1 MHDIA
6 SIITTILS
14 GWKKKNRKYLGAT
27 RIDLF
32 APKSASR
39 EREASMGVSLPWT
52 STVHL
57 FFSSL
62 SLSLEG
68 PRRVYSYVGSAT
80 CARGAESMQVPCT
93 TCAGKYLLQY
103 IPAARHKPSSINGS
117 PLHSFF
123 LRSVPASLPRTITPR
138 IER

>member
-1 MHDIA
+1 M
-6 SIITTILS
+6 
-14 GWKKKNRKYLGAT
+14 
-27 RIDLF
+27 DLF

-39 EREASMGVSLPWT
+39 EASMKRRGLSPVGDGSR
-52 STVHL
+52 TVHL

-62 SLSLEG
+62 SLSFS
-68 PRRVYSYVGSAT
+68 RDHVYLYVRSAT

-117 PLHSFF
+117 LLHSFF
-123 LRSVPASLPRTITPR
+123 LRSVPCILAANDHASNRKVNEQLLG
-138 IER
+138 